1 MEPLCFATRRVAR
14 PWRTVTRECAPCHA
28 KSMDGYLLQLVA
40 IRALNDELRTRFRG
54 GTVSVSDE
62 VQGARTTSSSPMRLS
77 TMAEATEFDD
87 EEHTSGRFFFCARL
101 FRWSISYG
109 DSRNP
114 ANAKITKRE
123 LHLSL

>member
-1 MEPLCFATRRVAR
+1 MANGDACAR
-14 PWRTVTRECAPCHA
+14 SCDLAG
-28 KSMDGYLLQLVA
+28 MDWYLVQLLA
-40 IRALNDELRTRFRG
+40 IRAHNDELRTRLRG
-54 GTVSVSDE
+54 GTVSISDKVKE
-62 VQGARTTSSSPMRLS
+62 LGDIVVAHAIVA
-77 TMAEATEFDD
+77 MAESTEFDD
-87 EEHTSGRFFFCARL
+87 EEHGSGRFFFCARQ

>member
-1 MEPLCFATRRVAR
+1 
-14 PWRTVTRECAPCHA
+14 
-28 KSMDGYLLQLVA
+28 MDWYLVQTVA
-40 IRALNDELRTRFRG
+40 IRSHNDELRTRFRG
-54 GTVSVSDE
+54 GTV
-62 VQGARTTSSSPMRLS
+62 
-77 TMAEATEFDD
+77 TMSNQVKELGDIVVANALLMMVETTEFDD
-87 EEHTSGRFFFCARL
+87 EEHMNGRFSFCGRV